1 MTAPAAS
8 RLPAL
13 SRFLAWKFDL
23 PELIAARRDAVW
35 LGARRV
41 AIFYVAHRGYRC
53 AETARRGDFETF
65 FFSDTRD
72 RLLYILM
79 HGERLVET

>member
-23 PELIAARRDAVW
+23 PELIAAQRGAMQHSS
-35 LGARRV
+35 ARRV
-41 AIFYVAHRGYRC
+41 ATFYIIHREYRC
-53 AETARRGDFETF
+53 VEILAWRDTF
-65 FFSDTRD
+65 
-72 RLLYILM
+72 
-79 HGERLVET
+79 